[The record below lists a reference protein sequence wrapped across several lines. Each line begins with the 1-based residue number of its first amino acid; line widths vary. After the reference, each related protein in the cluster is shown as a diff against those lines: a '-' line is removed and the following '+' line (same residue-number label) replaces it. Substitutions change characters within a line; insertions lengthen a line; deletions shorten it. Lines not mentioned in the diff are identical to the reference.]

1 MSDDKTRELILATAR
16 ELYGRAVWTHKVHEK
31 EREIWSTK
39 ACSMN
44 RWGIGLACVTTILA
58 VVSVALQPKIILILT
73 AVSAAASTGFA
84 LWQSNFDPVGKEN
97 KHRTMAKGLLCVRE
111 SLFLLIV
118 RCHISEEA
126 IERLRQSLDGI
137 TRELTMTYKF
147 APDTSSEAYALAGK
161 SLKDG
166 EFTFSDDEID
176 SLLPTKFRKSVAA
189 NA

>member
-84 LWQSNFDPVGKEN
+84 LWHDARSGCTD
-97 KHRTMAKGLLCVRE
+97 RDARRVRRYD
-111 SLFLLIV
+111 S
-118 RCHISEEA
+118 
-126 IERLRQSLDGI
+126 
-137 TRELTMTYKF
+137 
-147 APDTSSEAYALAGK
+147 ALWPAT
-161 SLKDG
+161 L
-166 EFTFSDDEID
+166 
-176 SLLPTKFRKSVAA
+176 
-189 NA
+189 